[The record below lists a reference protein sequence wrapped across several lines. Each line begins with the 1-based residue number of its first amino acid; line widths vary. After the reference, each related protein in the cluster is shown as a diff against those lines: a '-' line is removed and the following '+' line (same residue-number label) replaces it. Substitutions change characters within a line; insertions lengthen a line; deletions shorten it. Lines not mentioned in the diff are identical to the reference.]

1 MIYTIRYPDRNQGD
15 ALKTIIWNDVT
26 RTVKGGH
33 SGIKIIRRLF
43 RVKRFT
49 TEGGKT
55 ILRDPGRNKSEFLAI
70 VTQLGNGILDSR
82 AIFPKELRGI
92 VPAIYTEILPPGVL
106 G

>member
-26 RTVKGGH
+26 RTVKGTH
-33 SGIKIIRRLF
+33 SGLRGIRRLF

-49 TEGGKT
+49 TQGGET
-55 ILRDPGRNKSEFLAI
+55 ILKDPGRNKSEFLAT
-70 VTQLGNGILDSR
+70 VTQIGNGILDSR
-82 AIFPKELRGI
+82 AILPKELRGI
-92 VPAIYTEILPPGVL
+92 VPAVYAEKLPPGVL